1 MFEDFKIF
9 NAIEKKKINKLKIC
23 IKLNSNIIEHKQG
36 YIFIKINLIFNK
48 YCENLYKIKRNEI
61 K

>member
-36 YIFIKINLIFNK
+36 YIL
-48 YCENLYKIKRNEI
+48 YEN
-61 K
+61 